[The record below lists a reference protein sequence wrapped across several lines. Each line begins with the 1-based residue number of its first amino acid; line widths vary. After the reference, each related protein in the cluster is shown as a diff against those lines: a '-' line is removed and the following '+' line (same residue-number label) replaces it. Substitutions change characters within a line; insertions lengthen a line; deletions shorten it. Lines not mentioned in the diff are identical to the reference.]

1 MKSKIA
7 SFLYLTKLYIAAVP
21 RLLWAL
27 CVQPFFSPRQTMK
40 VLNEFLDAIDFSF
53 PDHVLASRFIEE
65 IFPCSSPPDIILS
78 SSFCGSYPG
87 GTNRMSELTCL
98 AYLIRVLKPLSVL
111 EIGTF
116 RGRTTQIL
124 AANTGDSCH
133 VWTMDLPIE
142 QCSHPVG
149 ELYRNTLNAE
159 RVTQLL
165 GNTKTFDFA
174 PYYKRMDFVWVDA
187 CHEYDFVLNDTEV
200 AIKVCRAGGW
210 IAWHDYRHTAF
221 WSGVT
226 KRLRELSSDA
236 RLQNISHV
244 FGTSIVVAQVR

>member
-53 PDHVLASRFIEE
+53 PDHVLASRSIEE
-65 IFPCSSPPDIILS
+65 ILPCSAFPDISLS
-78 SSFCGSYPG
+78 SFFCGSYFG

-98 AYLIRVLKPLSVL
+98 AYLVRVLKPAAVL

-133 VWTMDLPIE
+133 IWTMDLPIE

-149 ELYRNTLNAE
+149 ELYRNTLYA
-159 RVTQLL
+159 
-165 GNTKTFDFA
+165 KK
-174 PYYKRMDFVWVDA
+174 KR
-187 CHEYDFVLNDTEV
+187 T
-200 AIKVCRAGGW
+200 
-210 IAWHDYRHTAF
+210 
-221 WSGVT
+221 
-226 KRLRELSSDA
+226 LS
-236 RLQNISHV
+236 
-244 FGTSIVVAQVR
+244 GTS